1 MRTHPSRQSDRASIA
16 PVNPQEKDLA
26 AAASQIA
33 GASRGKQM
41 AGGLTGLSSQ
51 PRRRRVPSRKSQ
63 WQQSARLQSAGPS
76 RGVLH
81 ARQIQSPRIIHT
93 FQHSCCARY
102 ALRFSSP
109 QNADGFHLPRVH
121 FPPLACRH
129 ILVIAVGDARC
140 AGLGKYS
147 VVNVLDEHE
156 RTMAFAEIALGQI
169 KSLRQTA
176 IPRNYEIW
184 YVYATG
190 YNPPLNKIINE
201 TLARNGRL
209 TESDLEQIYETYL
222 SHLKIT
228 DRIDKVGARVI
239 GEIDDVM
246 SLITDALGVSVSYDA
261 TLSEA
266 NEKLSA
272 AGDRDTVKPIIEML
286 IKATG
291 EMRET
296 NTALEERLTLS
307 KTEISN
313 LQQSLEAIR
322 AESLTD
328 PLTGLGNRKYF
339 DRMIDVA
346 VQNAL
351 ANNEPLSLLMF
362 DIDHFK
368 SFNDSYG
375 HLTGDQ
381 VLRLVSNSLK
391 QTIKGQD
398 ITARYGGEEFAVV
411 LPNTALRQAL
421 TVADHIRRAVMA
433 KELKKKSTG
442 EILGRVTISVG
453 VSMLKPGDDTDAL
466 IERADACLY
475 VAKRNGRNRVICE
488 VDPEYATENHGQACV
503 SKAAG

>member
-1 MRTHPSRQSDRASIA
+1 
-16 PVNPQEKDLA
+16 
-26 AAASQIA
+26 
-33 GASRGKQM
+33 
-41 AGGLTGLSSQ
+41 
-51 PRRRRVPSRKSQ
+51 
-63 WQQSARLQSAGPS
+63 
-76 RGVLH
+76 
-81 ARQIQSPRIIHT
+81 
-93 FQHSCCARY
+93 
-102 ALRFSSP
+102 
-109 QNADGFHLPRVH
+109 
-121 FPPLACRH
+121 
-129 ILVIAVGDARC
+129 
-140 AGLGKYS
+140 
-147 VVNVLDEHE
+147 VVTVLDEHE
-156 RTMAFAEIALGQI
+156 RTMAFAEVALGQI

-176 IPRNYEIW
+176 VPRNYEIW

-190 YNPPLNKIINE
+190 YNIPLNKIINE
-201 TLARNGRL
+201 TLARNGKL
-209 TESDLEQIYETYL
+209 TEADLEQIYETYL
-222 SHLKIT
+222 SQIKTT

-246 SLITDALGVSVSYDA
+246 TLISDALAMSAGYDDSLSTA
-261 TLSEA
+261 T
-266 NEKLSA
+266 EKLQA
-272 AGDRDTVKPIIEML
+272 AKDRDQVRAVVETLVKS
-286 IKATG
+286 TR
-291 EMRET
+291 EMRDT
-296 NTALEERLTLS
+296 NKALEDRLTLS
-307 KTEISN
+307 KSEISD

-339 DRMIDVA
+339 DRSIETA
-346 VQNAL
+346 VQDAQ
-351 ANNEPLSLLMF
+351 ASGEPLSLLMF

-381 VLRLVSNSLK
+381 VLRLVGMSLK

-453 VSMLKPGDDTDAL
+453 VSMLKPDDDTDSL

-475 VAKRNGRNRVICE
+475 AAKRNGRNRVICE
-488 VDPEYATENHGQACV
+488 VDPEYT
-503 SKAAG
+503 AGIHSQVA

>member
-1 MRTHPSRQSDRASIA
+1 MI
-16 PVNPQEKDLA
+16 K
-26 AAASQIA
+26 
-33 GASRGKQM
+33 
-41 AGGLTGLSSQ
+41 
-51 PRRRRVPSRKSQ
+51 
-63 WQQSARLQSAGPS
+63 
-76 RGVLH
+76 
-81 ARQIQSPRIIHT
+81 
-93 FQHSCCARY
+93 
-102 ALRFSSP
+102 
-109 QNADGFHLPRVH
+109 
-121 FPPLACRH
+121 
-129 ILVIAVGDARC
+129 
-140 AGLGKYS
+140 
-147 VVNVLDEHE
+147 VLDEHE
-156 RTMAFAEIALGQI
+156 RTMAFAEVALGQI

-190 YNPPLNKIINE
+190 YNSPLNKIINE
-201 TLARNGRL
+201 TLARNGKL
-209 TESDLEQIYETYL
+209 TEADLEQIYETYL
-222 SHLKIT
+222 SQIKTT

-246 SLITDALGVSVSYDA
+246 TLITEALGMSASYDA
-261 TLSEA
+261 SLSGA
-266 NEKLSA
+266 AQKLSDA
-272 AGDRDTVKPIIEML
+272 ETRDQVKAIVETLVKSTREMRDTNK
-286 IKATG
+286 
-291 EMRET
+291 
-296 NTALEERLTLS
+296 ALEDRLSLS
-307 KTEISN
+307 KSEISN

-339 DRMIDVA
+339 DRSIDAA

-351 ANNEPLSLLMF
+351 ANGEPLSLLMF

-381 VLRLVSNSLK
+381 VLRLVGMSLK

-453 VSMLKPGDDTDAL
+453 VSMLKPGDDTDSL

-475 VAKRNGRNRVICE
+475 AAKRNGRNRVICE
-488 VDPEYATENHGQACV
+488 VDPEYAAETQSQVA
-503 SKAAG
+503 

>member
-1 MRTHPSRQSDRASIA
+1 
-16 PVNPQEKDLA
+16 
-26 AAASQIA
+26 
-33 GASRGKQM
+33 
-41 AGGLTGLSSQ
+41 
-51 PRRRRVPSRKSQ
+51 
-63 WQQSARLQSAGPS
+63 
-76 RGVLH
+76 
-81 ARQIQSPRIIHT
+81 
-93 FQHSCCARY
+93 
-102 ALRFSSP
+102 
-109 QNADGFHLPRVH
+109 
-121 FPPLACRH
+121 
-129 ILVIAVGDARC
+129 VI
-140 AGLGKYS
+140 K
-147 VVNVLDEHE
+147 VLDEHE
-156 RTMAFAEIALGQI
+156 RTMAFAEVALAQI
-169 KSLRQTA
+169 RSLRQTA
-176 IPRNYEIW
+176 VPRNYEIW

-190 YNPPLNKIINE
+190 YNAPLNKIINE

-209 TESDLEQIYETYL
+209 TEADLEQIYETYL
-222 SHLKIT
+222 SQIKTT

-246 SLITDALGVSVSYDA
+246 TLIDDALGMSASYDN
-261 TLSEA
+261 TLSGA
-266 NEKLSA
+266 TEKLA
-272 AGDRDTVKPIIEML
+272 VAQGRDQVKAIVDSLMRS
-286 IKATG
+286 TG

-296 NTALEERLTLS
+296 NKALRDRLTLS
-307 KTEISN
+307 KSEISD

-339 DRMIDVA
+339 DRSIDAA

-351 ANNEPLSLLMF
+351 DNGEPLSLLMF

-381 VLRLVSNSLK
+381 VLRLVGLSLK

-453 VSMLKPGDDTDAL
+453 VSMLKPGDDTDSL

-475 VAKRNGRNRVICE
+475 AAKRSGRNRVICE
-488 VDPEYATENHGQACV
+488 ADPEYAAETQGQVA
-503 SKAAG
+503 